1 MADLF
6 EVSSVE
12 YSKDMLLEAWDN
24 PDAQVIYDPKY
35 PIAISNTLIKGAQPM
50 SIREQKIFMLMVS
63 QIQPDDDEFK
73 PFQIP
78 VSTLADILQ
87 VKSIPSLRRDLPTLA
102 ADLLSHPM
110 LIKIEKPGTKEGYG
124 WKMFNLMEASEF
136 DGTYFRLKLSSS
148 LLPYLT
154 NLQGDFT
161 TLSFPTMC
169 NFTSSYAV
177 RIYQMLLMSYKKHY
191 KKVRKFKVSLEALKL
206 ALKDTSDLKSAGKI
220 QDFVKKDS
228 YSRYFNFK
236 QRVLAI
242 AEKQINENLL
252 TEFTI
257 RYEEIKEGH
266 KVTHLNFIL
275 TPREYYEDLTKAT
288 PEELVALR
296 EAQKVEY
303 TIKKSNEKVSMMQID
318 PASSVVVDASAFIEA
333 EKNVVDSALQ
343 IENGE
348 KMPPIEEEPMNF
360 DENYDELQRFVKKI
374 ESDDNVITSPD
385 IQIFEANEKIEE
397 DNDDGQLSFLSE

>member
-1 MADLF
+1 MVDLF
-6 EVSSVE
+6 ENSIE
-12 YSKDMLLEAWDN
+12 YSKDLLLEPWETQDS
-24 PDAQVIYDPKY
+24 QLIYDPKY
-35 PIAISNTLIKGAQPM
+35 PIAISNSLIKGAQPM

-63 QIQPDDDEFK
+63 QIQPDDNEFK

-78 VSTLADILQ
+78 VNTLADILQ
-87 VKSIPSLRRDLPTLA
+87 VKSLSSLRRDLPTLA

-110 LIKIEKPGTKEGYG
+110 LIKIEKPGSKEGYS

-191 KKVRKFKVSLEALKL
+191 KKVKNFKVSLEALKM
-206 ALKDTSDLKSAGKI
+206 ALKDTSDLKSSGKI

-228 YSRYFNFK
+228 YSRYYNFK

-266 KVTHLNFIL
+266 KVAYLNFIL
-275 TPREYYEDLTKAT
+275 TPREYYDDLTKAT
-288 PEELVALR
+288 PEELKALKD
-296 EAQKVEY
+296 AQKVEN

-318 PASSVVVDASAFIEA
+318 PASSIVVDASEFIES
-333 EKNVVDSALQ
+333 EKSIVESTLQLEAKDDMFEETDVD
-343 IENGE
+343 IE
-348 KMPPIEEEPMNF
+348 
-360 DENYDELQRFVKKI
+360 DNYDELQQFVKKI
-374 ESDDNVITSPD
+374 ESDDNINSNSPD
-385 IQIFEANEKIEE
+385 IQIFEANESS
-397 DNDDGQLSFLSE
+397 DNIDDDGQLSFLNDK

>member
-1 MADLF
+1 MVDLF
-6 EVSSVE
+6 ENSIE
-12 YSKDMLLEAWDN
+12 YSKDLLLEPWETQDS
-24 PDAQVIYDPKY
+24 QLIYDPKY
-35 PIAISNTLIKGAQPM
+35 PIAISNSLIKGAQPM

-63 QIQPDDDEFK
+63 QIQPDDNEFK

-78 VSTLADILQ
+78 VNTLADILQ
-87 VKSIPSLRRDLPTLA
+87 VKSLSSLRRDLPTLA

-110 LIKIEKPGTKEGYG
+110 LIKIEKPGSKEGYS

-191 KKVRKFKVSLEALKL
+191 KKVKNFKVSLEALKM
-206 ALKDTSDLKSAGKI
+206 ALKDTSDLKSSGKI

-228 YSRYFNFK
+228 YSRYYNFK

-266 KVTHLNFIL
+266 KVAYLNFIL
-275 TPREYYEDLTKAT
+275 TPREYYDDLTKAT
-288 PEELVALR
+288 PEELKALKD
-296 EAQKVEY
+296 AQKVEN

-318 PASSVVVDASAFIEA
+318 PASSIVVDASEFIES
-333 EKNVVDSALQ
+333 EKSIVESTLQLDAKDDMFEETDVD
-343 IENGE
+343 IE
-348 KMPPIEEEPMNF
+348 
-360 DENYDELQRFVKKI
+360 DNYDELQQFVKKI
-374 ESDDNVITSPD
+374 ESDDNINSNSPD
-385 IQIFEANEKIEE
+385 IQIFEANESS
-397 DNDDGQLSFLSE
+397 DNIDDDGQLSFLSDK

>member
-1 MADLF
+1 MVDLF
-6 EVSSVE
+6 ENSIE
-12 YSKDMLLEAWDN
+12 YSKDLLLEPWETQDS
-24 PDAQVIYDPKY
+24 QLIYDPKY
-35 PIAISNTLIKGAQPM
+35 PIAISNSLIKGAQPM

-63 QIQPDDDEFK
+63 QIQPDDNEFK

-78 VSTLADILQ
+78 VNTLADILQ
-87 VKSIPSLRRDLPTLA
+87 VRSLSSLRRDLPTLA

-110 LIKIEKPGTKEGYG
+110 LIKIEKPGSKEGYS

-191 KKVRKFKVSLEALKL
+191 KKVKNFKVSLEALKM
-206 ALKDTSDLKSAGKI
+206 ALKDTSDLKSSGKI

-228 YSRYFNFK
+228 YSRYYNFK

-266 KVTHLNFIL
+266 KVAYLNFIL
-275 TPREYYEDLTKAT
+275 TPREYYDDLTKAT
-288 PEELVALR
+288 PEELKALKD
-296 EAQKVEY
+296 AQKVEN

-318 PASSVVVDASAFIEA
+318 PASSIVVDASEFIES
-333 EKNVVDSALQ
+333 EKSIVESTLQLDARDDMFEETDVD
-343 IENGE
+343 IE
-348 KMPPIEEEPMNF
+348 
-360 DENYDELQRFVKKI
+360 DNYDELQQFVKKI
-374 ESDDNVITSPD
+374 ESDDNINSNSPD
-385 IQIFEANEKIEE
+385 IQIFEANESS
-397 DNDDGQLSFLSE
+397 DNIDDDGQLSFLSDN

>member
-6 EVSSVE
+6 GSSIE
-12 YSKDMLLEAWDN
+12 YSKDLLLEPWET
-24 PDAQVIYDPKY
+24 PESQLIYDPKY
-35 PIAISNTLIKGAQPM
+35 PIAISNSLIKGAQPM

-63 QIQPDDDEFK
+63 QIQPDDNEFK

-78 VSTLADILQ
+78 VNTLADILQ
-87 VKSIPSLRRDLPTLA
+87 VKSLSSLRRDLPTLA

-110 LIKIEKPGTKEGYG
+110 LIKIEKPGTKEGYA

-191 KKVRKFKVSLEALKL
+191 KKVRNFKVSLEALKM

-228 YSRYFNFK
+228 YSRYYNFK

-266 KVTHLNFIL
+266 KVAYLNFIL

-288 PEELVALR
+288 PEELKALK

-318 PASSVVVDASAFIEA
+318 PASSVVVDASEFIES
-333 EKNVVDSALQ
+333 EKNIVDSKLHLETKDDLFENPEVE
-343 IENGE
+343 IE
-348 KMPPIEEEPMNF
+348 
-360 DENYDELQRFVKKI
+360 DNYDELQQFVKKI
-374 ESDDNVITSPD
+374 ESDDNINSNSPD
-385 IQIFEANEKIEE
+385 VQIFEANEENNIE
-397 DNDDGQLSFLSE
+397 NDGQLSFLSEE